1 MLLPRRL
8 IGMADRTGREL
19 YKYLRRK
26 DRERRPRLWPWALLA
41 VLVLALLFLLSRTR
55 ILIVI

>member
-1 MLLPRRL
+1 
-8 IGMADRTGREL
+8 MADRTGREL
-19 YKYLRRK
+19 YRYLRRK

-41 VLVLALLFLLSRTR
+41 VLVLALIFLLSRTR